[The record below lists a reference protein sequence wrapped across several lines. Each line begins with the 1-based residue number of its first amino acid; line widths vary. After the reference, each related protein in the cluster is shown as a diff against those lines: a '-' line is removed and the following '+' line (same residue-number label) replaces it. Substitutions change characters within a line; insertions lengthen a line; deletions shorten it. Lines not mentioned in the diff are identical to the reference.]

1 MGLKIYLIYL
11 AFVTVNFLKCSFGL
25 IKCFSDSI
33 VSIKMGLLLKTQIAG
48 CEGLSGAPNV
58 HFLKVLRW

>member
-33 VSIKMGLLLKTQIAG
+33 VSIKITQWACFSKHRLL
-48 CEGLSGAPNV
+48 V
-58 HFLKVLRW
+58 VKV